1 MARYLERRVT
11 DIERLQSALDS
22 SDFETIRITGHNLFG
37 SGAAYGLTEISS
49 LGRCI
54 EEAAENADAD
64 RIRALIGDF
73 ERFLKDLELR

>member
-1 MARYLERRVT
+1 MARYLERRVA
-11 DIERLQSALDS
+11 DIVKLQGALDS

-49 LGRCI
+49 LGQSI

-64 RIRALIGDF
+64 RIRALIDDF